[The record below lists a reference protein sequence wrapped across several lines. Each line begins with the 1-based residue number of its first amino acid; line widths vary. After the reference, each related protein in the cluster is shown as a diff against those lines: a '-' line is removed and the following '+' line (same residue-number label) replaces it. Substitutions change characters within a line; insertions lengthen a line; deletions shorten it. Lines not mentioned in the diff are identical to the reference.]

1 MNIDLRPWRRLL
13 TVWLPAVVL
22 CAVTAAVYVW
32 QTSESGG
39 RRAQI
44 RHQIEDLE
52 QEIAR
57 LEQMQQ
63 AALSD
68 REIVA
73 EIDSQFD
80 LLYNDVF
87 GDLDQ
92 RLTRILRAV
101 GSATREAGMLPS
113 SFNYTAADDQT
124 TGFIRFGVRFSVDA
138 EYIQIRRMLAALQS
152 SPEFLVVENLNLSG
166 DEDPVSRE
174 LAISVNIAT
183 FLAEA
188 DAGQLRR
195 LTGGITSAAE
205 ITDG

>member
-1 MNIDLRPWRRLL
+1 VA
-13 TVWLPAVVL
+13 VWLPAVVL
-22 CAVTAAVYVW
+22 CALTAGAYVW

-52 QEIAR
+52 QEISR

-63 AALSD
+63 AAASD
-68 REIVA
+68 REKVA
-73 EIDSQFD
+73 EIESQFD

-113 SFNYTAADDQT
+113 SFGYTAADDRD

-138 EYIQIRRMLAALQS
+138 EYMQIRRMLAALQS

-205 ITDG
+205 TTDG